1 MHLYFLYKYSNC
13 FKFRVELLLILFMRE
28 REQSLIVV
36 ISLESIFD
44 TYVFAHY
51 SFLLFL
57 YLFFV
62 VMCTFEAPLMGK
74 KRDGRDFFFS
84 LRRRQKE
91 KVMRFI
97 Y

>member
-1 MHLYFLYKYSNC
+1 
-13 FKFRVELLLILFMRE
+13 MRE

-57 YLFFV
+57 YLVFV

-74 KRDGRDFFFS
+74 KRDGRDFFFLPPS
-84 LRRRQKE
+84 STEGKGDAL
-91 KVMRFI
+91 
-97 Y
+97 YLLDA